1 VERCATSL
9 HPSVFLELDKF
20 GVPQPEQGEL
30 KAIVESTQE
39 AIVVTPL
46 QEENWS
52 RRLSRSDGSRSAC
65 FGRCRRRQAVLAPGL
80 DQLPGDGE
88 PHQGADDILFRVAV
102 SKGSDDGA
110 PGTGETVV

>member
-20 GVPQPEQGEL
+20 GLPQPEQGEL

-46 QEENWS
+46 QEE
-52 RRLSRSDGSRSAC
+52 L
-65 FGRCRRRQAVLAPGL
+65 VAPT
-80 DQLPGDGE
+80 E
-88 PHQGADDILFRVAV
+88 PQ
-102 SKGSDDGA
+102 
-110 PGTGETVV
+110 